1 MSKEANH
8 FMVQIS
14 GMFYVYN
21 ADYVPFTG
29 FRIYCAP
36 TDTAMDK
43 QKNTVTTLRYQRD
56 EITQRRLENMGM
68 IVTAESEELLH
79 DVIPN
84 NCTASLDNL
93 LEGLRK
99 KPLLSG
105 FSGLEVTCWPSVPKF
120 AGSHS
125 AEAVGFLGRKKSLAR
140 PPSEGK

>member
-14 GMFYVYN
+14 GTFHVYN
-21 ADYVPFTG
+21 VVHVPFTG

-36 TDTAMDK
+36 TDTAMDR
-43 QKNTVTTLRYQRD
+43 QKNTVTILRYQRD

-68 IVTAESEELLH
+68 IVTVESEELLH

-84 NCTASLDNL
+84 NCTASLDNH

-99 KPLLSG
+99 
-105 FSGLEVTCWPSVPKF
+105 
-120 AGSHS
+120 
-125 AEAVGFLGRKKSLAR
+125 
-140 PPSEGK
+140 